1 MPKKPSWSCIT
12 VLISSHNF
20 NNNGRFHTE
29 DEQIVL
35 MFGRL
40 MFIKN
45 DRFRCGCS
53 DVMRQGMNL

>member
-1 MPKKPSWSCIT
+1 MSRKPSWRCIT
-12 VLISSHNF
+12 VLIGSHNF

-40 MFIKN
+40 INHYTKIWFYQ
-45 DRFRCGCS
+45 RS
-53 DVMRQGMNL
+53 